1 MLATSVSQLGCLASV
16 ARGRLVGRLD
26 WQAGDLCFSPMD
38 RVKLQILLSVL
49 IPLGAIAY
57 WLSTLGFFDKP

>member
-1 MLATSVSQLGCLASV
+1 MARSRLG
-16 ARGRLVGRLD
+16 GWFD
-26 WQAGDLCFSPMD
+26 WQAGDLCPSPMD

-49 IPLGAIAY
+49 IPLGAMAY

>member
-1 MLATSVSQLGCLASV
+1 
-16 ARGRLVGRLD
+16 
-26 WQAGDLCFSPMD
+26 MD

-49 IPLGAIAY
+49 IPLGAMAY